1 MTGEPSFTG
10 TSVIVAEL
18 GALEDLLPKEILAFI
33 RENGTSDILNDASII
48 CAVEGWERRFRLIP
62 YNSVGNENGILP
74 GFKADVVRVSEK
86 NGEDAELND
95 IVVCLYEK
103 ALSEDEKYRAL
114 LAPDMIA

>member
-1 MTGEPSFTG
+1 M
-10 TSVIVAEL
+10 
-18 GALEDLLPKEILAFI
+18 
-33 RENGTSDILNDASII
+33 
-48 CAVEGWERRFRLIP
+48 
-62 YNSVGNENGILP
+62 
-74 GFKADVVRVSEK
+74 VRVSEK